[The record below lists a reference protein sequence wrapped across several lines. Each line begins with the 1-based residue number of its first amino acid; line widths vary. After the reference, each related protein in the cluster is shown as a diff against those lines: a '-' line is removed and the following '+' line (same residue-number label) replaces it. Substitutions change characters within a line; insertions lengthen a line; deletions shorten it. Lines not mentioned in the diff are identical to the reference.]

1 MTMPS
6 QASDAAGLPLGTSSI
21 GANVTVPGPN
31 SPSTSPTLTPV
42 QPRRA
47 VNPVSGN
54 GSHMPEDEQAALV
67 RELRRE
73 TVERYRVIFATATSP
88 IRVMARMVNEV
99 QSAARKAGISPQVMA
114 REVVNRTIGDVNV
127 RMITEK
133 IGGVDYSTIGEDL
146 GLILPGEE
154 IAGRISTGETHTLLN
169 DREDE
174 IERRLLFDYG
184 WDMRVYDVFGVGN
197 PYLRELLARRFTEAW
212 GVPVSSDQTFISVGA
227 LDALYKCI
235 LSLGYHFKKKYGKPC
250 AFAFPSP
257 GFAVVN
263 WQVEMAGVKL
273 LNIKTSEVSNFTL
286 TYEQMKRAL
295 AEDPELRILYL
306 TVSNNPTA
314 FSYGPEEIK
323 ALYRAIE
330 EDGRELAV
338 LADLAYIGTGIEEED
353 KARMA
358 AFNTPEIL
366 NRTLFINSL
375 SKVYTLTGDRC
386 GWVSFQN
393 AEWADLLRATWNNT
407 TAGLPAEWQ
416 LRFTAYIEWFD
427 EHPEIQEK
435 IKDLYRLRREHF
447 RAQLRE
453 LNDEHKLFDEIGL
466 DDHTTIYNWSK
477 LKPGE
482 DALSLFEKT
491 GVAGV
496 SGSAFG
502 YNDSYVRFSVGFIP
516 IS

>member
-1 MTMPS
+1 MTMPR
-6 QASDAAGLPLGTSSI
+6 QASDAASTL
-21 GANVTVPGPN
+21 GAN
-31 SPSTSPTLTPV
+31 STSPHSPLPKEHHQATP
-42 QPRRA
+42 PM
-47 VNPVSGN
+47 SSN
-54 GSHMPEDEQAALV
+54 GSLSEDKQIALM
-67 RELRRE
+67 RDLRRDAA
-73 TVERYRVIFATATSP
+73 ERYRPTFAVTASP
-88 IRVMARMVNEV
+88 IRAMARMVNEV
-99 QSAARKAGISPQVMA
+99 QTAARKAGVSSHILAQ
-114 REVVNRTIGDVNV
+114 EVINRTIGDVNV

-133 IGGVDYSTIGEDL
+133 IDGVDYTTIGEDL

-154 IAGRISTGETHTLLN
+154 IGGRISTGETHRLMN
-169 DREDE
+169 EREDDV
-174 IERRLLFDYG
+174 ERRLLEDYG

-197 PYLRELLARRFTEAW
+197 PLLREKLAARFTRMW
-212 GVPVSSDQTFISVGA
+212 GIPVPTEQTFISIGA

-235 LSLGYHFKKKYGKPC
+235 LSLGYHFKKKYGKPST
-250 AFAFPSP
+250 FAFPSP

-263 WQVEMAGVKL
+263 WQVEMAGLKL
-273 LNIKTSEVSNFTL
+273 LNIKTSEENSFTL

-295 AEDPELRILYL
+295 AEDPELRLLYL

-314 FSYGPEEIK
+314 FSYEPDDIR
-323 ALYRAIE
+323 AVYRAIE
-330 EDGRELAV
+330 EDGREFAV

-353 KARMA
+353 QARMD

-366 NRTLFINSL
+366 RRTIFVNSL
-375 SKVYTLTGDRC
+375 SKVFTLTGDRC
-386 GWVSFQN
+386 GWISFQN
-393 AEWADLLRATWNNT
+393 QEWNDLLRATWNNT

-435 IKDLYRLRREHF
+435 IKSLYNLRREHF
-447 RAQLRE
+447 RAQLRD
-453 LNDEHKLFDEIGL
+453 LNEEHNLFEQIGL

-491 GVAGV
+491 GIAGV

-502 YNDSYVRFSVGFIP
+502 YNDSYIRFSIGFIP
-516 IS
+516 IPSDG